1 MIFSRRRATTA
12 ISAATAFTLLT
23 GLATV
28 PSADAAPVSTV
39 DDVFLGVGADE
50 AEALLN
56 WTTYGVATEYVEFAP
71 ASAAAGEQF
80 PADTAKRVTA
90 ERGSLTIEALRYSM
104 SAQLT
109 GLEENTEYVYRIGS
123 DERGWTKTHTLT
135 TGDFGDTWEFSVFGD
150 PQIGASDDQAKDGDG
165 WRAATAAAADHPGTS
180 MFVSVGDQVD
190 SVFDGPTQQAEYEEF
205 FNNEEISRYR
215 TAVHRGNHDAPSKA
229 YGEMFDLPNTD
240 ASGLEPYN
248 YYFERN
254 NTLFVALDTNAVNLA
269 GQKQFL
275 RDTVAAHGKDNDWIV
290 VTYHHSTYS
299 QAFHQADPVVQDY
312 RKQMVDVI
320 SELGVDVVL
329 SGHDHIHTRSHLMNG
344 NAPVDADK
352 PTGPG
357 DVLHPKEGEVLYL
370 TANTSSGSKTY
381 SFATF
386 DNPGYTS
393 YSDITTMAQS
403 DERGL
408 TAPSTA
414 YWIQD
419 RTPDYTQVE
428 VTPDTMTL
436 TTYNVA
442 DGSQVDQVTLNNS
455 PDTGSGRDPE
465 TGSTLSSAGG
475 LGAVLALVATLGIGA
490 VVALFG
496 PRIADQLGIKLPF

>member
-28 PSADAAPVSTV
+28 PSAHAAPVSTV

-50 AEALLN
+50 TEALLN

-104 SAQLT
+104 SAQIT

-165 WRAATAAAADHPGTS
+165 WRAATAAAAEHPGTS

-190 SVFDGPTQQAEYEEF
+190 SVFDGLTQQAEYDEF
-205 FNNEEISRYR
+205 FNNDEISRYR
-215 TAVHRGNHDAPSKA
+215 TAVNRGNHDAPSKA

-240 ASGLEPYN
+240 ASGLAPYN

-254 NTLFVALDTNAVNLA
+254 NTLFVALDTNAVSLA

-299 QAFHQADPVVQDY
+299 
-312 RKQMVDVI
+312 
-320 SELGVDVVL
+320 
-329 SGHDHIHTRSHLMNG
+329 
-344 NAPVDADK
+344 
-352 PTGPG
+352 
-357 DVLHPKEGEVLYL
+357 
-370 TANTSSGSKTY
+370 
-381 SFATF
+381 
-386 DNPGYTS
+386 
-393 YSDITTMAQS
+393 
-403 DERGL
+403 
-408 TAPSTA
+408 
-414 YWIQD
+414 
-419 RTPDYTQVE
+419 
-428 VTPDTMTL
+428 
-436 TTYNVA
+436 
-442 DGSQVDQVTLNNS
+442 
-455 PDTGSGRDPE
+455 
-465 TGSTLSSAGG
+465 
-475 LGAVLALVATLGIGA
+475 
-490 VVALFG
+490 
-496 PRIADQLGIKLPF
+496 